1 MIQVFLGNMTIKIQ
15 HVVFLGPNKTP
26 HFQIAVP
33 KAVQGKVG
41 KTKIIKKLTGNQ
53 STVARQAS
61 DLYQHHRRMF
71 ALLKGDVEGNIA
83 DLQAQALLKLEEF
96 GLKPGDGNI
105 TAQVP
110 QGFYAYPHLDD
121 IETYFRAKESKDG
134 LSDSDLLAK
143 KALFESLPI
152 LLSQAPDIY
161 FDNHPKG
168 TRTKFKENILMDWNK
183 LCLFFPDQPLIN
195 IDRAKAKEFMHSR
208 LTKVKT
214 TSVQREINTLR
225 AIINVVK
232 RERNLTFTNP
242 FESLIIP
249 NLKQDTV
256 KKEPLTHEEHR
267 RIIQACTLRS
277 DEIRVMA
284 LLCALTGARIGEIA
298 GLRVQ
303 DLHLNDETPHI
314 EITTY
319 ADRTLKTTNSV
330 RRVPLVQVGV
340 TSIERLIKKGKT
352 GITLFPSYAN
362 GEEVNNNNASA
373 AVNKYLKTLG
383 INKTIHSARH
393 ALRDLLRAAD
403 VPIDYAFEI
412 GGWGS
417 QSIGDKYG
425 VGYSMRQKMDAM
437 ERALSPVLAETKENV
452 D

>member
-26 HFQIAVP
+26 HFQMAVP
-33 KAVQGKVG
+33 KAVQGQVG
-41 KTKIIKKLTGNQ
+41 KTKIIKKLTGNH

-61 DLYQHHRRMF
+61 DLYQHHRKMF
-71 ALLKGDVEGNIA
+71 AVLKGDVEGNIA
-83 DLQAQALLKLEEF
+83 HTQARALLKLQEF

-105 TAQVP
+105 KANVP
-110 QGFYAYPHLDD
+110 DGMYAYPHLDD
-121 IETYFRAKESKDG
+121 IEHYFQAKASKDC

-143 KALFESLPI
+143 KALFAGLPI

-168 TRTKFKENILMDWNK
+168 TNTKFKVSTLMDWNK
-183 LCLFFPDQPLIN
+183 LLLFFSDQPLIN
-195 IDRAKAKEFMHSR
+195 IDRVKAREFMHSR
-208 LTKVKT
+208 LKKVKT
-214 TSVQREINTLR
+214 TTVQREINTLR
-225 AIINVVK
+225 AIINLVK
-232 RERNLTFTNP
+232 RESNLSFTNP

-249 NLKQDTV
+249 NFKKDTV

-267 RIIQACTLRS
+267 SIIQACAIRT

-298 GLRVQ
+298 GLRIQ
-303 DLHLNDETPHI
+303 DLHLKDETPHI
-314 EITTY
+314 EISTY
-319 ADRTLKTTNSV
+319 AGRTLKTANSV

-340 TSIERLIKKGKT
+340 TSIERLMKNGQT
-352 GITLFPSYAN
+352 GLTLFPSYAN
-362 GEEVNNNNASA
+362 GEDVNNNNASA
-373 AVNKYLKTLG
+373 AVNKYLKTLS

-393 ALRDLLRAAD
+393 AMRDLLRAAD
-403 VPIDYAFEI
+403 IPFDYAFEI

-425 VGYSMRQKMDAM
+425 DGYSMRKKMDAIAK
-437 ERALSPVLAETKENV
+437 ALSPLLNEAK
-452 D
+452 